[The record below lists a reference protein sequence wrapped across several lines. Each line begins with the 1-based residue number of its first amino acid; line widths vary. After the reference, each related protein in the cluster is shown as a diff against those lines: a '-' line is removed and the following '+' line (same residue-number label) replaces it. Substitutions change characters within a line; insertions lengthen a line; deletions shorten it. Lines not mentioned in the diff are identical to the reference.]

1 MRGDQL
7 QVERDWVESIKKCKT
22 ILKIC
27 SCVGKDDQG
36 QKFQQYLKIVR
47 LNRYEEMT
55 ATKLKLV
62 YYTMI
67 FSFL

>member
-22 ILKIC
+22 ILNIC